1 MPVKELQRA
10 VISRALE
17 VYEDG
22 AKKKH
27 LKQVFKQQV
36 RLGVVRLWPGYSDS
50 LPRDA
55 CLGLLLTPHGFVD
68 DGVD

>member
-36 RLGVVRLWPGYSDS
+36 RLGAVRLWPEYSDS
-50 LPRDA
+50 RSRDA
-55 CLGLLLTPHGFVD
+55 YLGLLLTSYGDVD
-68 DGVD
+68 DDA